1 MFNHGLGAS
10 WLIVA
15 VVIVIPFWRICAK
28 AGYSPWLGL
37 LAVVPLVNLFLI
49 YFLAVHWQQMRQ
61 QLRGFLLLAG
71 SYFVGFGPLLFY
83 FVRKPNL
90 YYGRGASLMIW
101 SPHIPTGLQDL
112 GNTWGTLWPAISENL
127 SGISTHS

>member
-49 YFLAVHWQQMRQ
+49 YFLAFSEWPSQKGRATPGVTP
-61 QLRGFLLLAG
+61 
-71 SYFVGFGPLLFY
+71 GP
-83 FVRKPNL
+83 
-90 YYGRGASLMIW
+90 
-101 SPHIPTGLQDL
+101 T
-112 GNTWGTLWPAISENL
+112 PA
-127 SGISTHS
+127 